1 MPCRGWH
8 LAALEAGLPR
18 PVVSAENL
26 CYLAGCPADRSLLG
40 PRRLSREWDDLR
52 LVGLSLV
59 FLIVTRGVS
68 LLGLSRREW
77 WWKDAEILMLRH
89 QLAVAQRERPRAH
102 SRLTWPDRAWLALLA
117 GTVPTERLA
126 AMRLIVT
133 PGTIVR
139 WHRDIVRRR
148 WARRGCSGRP
158 VTHRRVRSMVLRL
171 ARENESWGYR
181 RIHGELAVLGI
192 TVAPSTVWQIL
203 KGAGISP
210 APRRDGPGWAEF
222 LRSQA
227 QGILA
232 LDFFT
237 ADLLNGTKVYVLA
250 VIEHGTRRIRVL
262 GATENP
268 VQSWVVQQARNL
280 LMDLEDAGM
289 GVKFVLHDRDAS
301 FTAAFDAVFQAAGAR
316 VVRSAVQAPRMNSIM
331 ERWVGSCRR
340 ELLDRT
346 LIWNQ
351 RHLMTVLRE
360 YEDFYNTH
368 RPHRTLNQAAPLRPL
383 PDGVT
388 DLDHFRVLRR
398 DRAGGVI
405 HEYHLVA

>member
-1 MPCRGWH
+1 M
-8 LAALEAGLPR
+8 GLK
-18 PVVSAENL
+18 L
-26 CYLAGCPADRSLLG
+26 I
-40 PRRLSREWDDLR
+40 
-52 LVGLSLV
+52 
-59 FLIVTRGVS
+59 FLIVSRAVS
-68 LLGLSRREW
+68 LLGLSRREA

-89 QLAVAQRERPRAH
+89 QLAVAGRERPGARA
-102 SRLTWPDRAWLALLA
+102 RLTWPDRALLALLA
-117 GTVPTERLA
+117 GTLPVDRLA

-133 PGTIVR
+133 PGTILR

-148 WARRGCSGRP
+148 WSRRSRRGRSGRP
-158 VTHRRVRSMVLRL
+158 ATHRKVRSVVLRL

-181 RIHGELAVLGI
+181 RIHGELAGLGI

-203 KGAGISP
+203 KNAGIDP
-210 APRRDGPGWAEF
+210 APRREGPGWAEF

-262 GATENP
+262 GATEHP
-268 VQSWVVQQARNL
+268 VQAWVVQQARNL
-280 LMDLEDAGM
+280 LMDLGDAGTR
-289 GVKFVLHDRDAS
+289 VKFVLHDRDAS
-301 FTAAFDAVFQAAGAR
+301 LTAAFDEVFHAAGAR
-316 VVRSAVQAPRMNSIM
+316 IIRAAVQAPRMNSIM
-331 ERWVGSCRR
+331 ERWAGSCRR

-346 LIWNQ
+346 LVWNK
-351 RHLMTVLRE
+351 RHLMIVLRE

-368 RPHRTLNQAAPLRPL
+368 RPHRALKQAAPLRQL
-383 PDGVT
+383 PDGIT
-388 DLDHFRVLRR
+388 DLDQFRVRRR

-405 HEYHLVA
+405 HEYRLVA